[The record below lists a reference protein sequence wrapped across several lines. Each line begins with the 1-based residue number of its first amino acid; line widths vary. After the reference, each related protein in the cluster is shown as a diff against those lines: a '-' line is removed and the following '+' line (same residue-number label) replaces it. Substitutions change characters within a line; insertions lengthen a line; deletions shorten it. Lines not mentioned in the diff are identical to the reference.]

1 MNGQELLKE
10 DGQFFTDEELLEMDD
25 ALFQTSGEIM
35 KKISGIT
42 SIIGKHDNSVQ
53 RLRREYLS
61 LRSILKDKK
70 KALEEEQNE
79 KGVWK
84 DKANSLHNKYEAL
97 KAKYEELEKG
107 LERANREKDDGLG
120 EIRKLE
126 KQLIEQREEY
136 RTREKS
142 YEEIRQDYRERY
154 EEEKAQKEQ
163 AESDFQQC
171 RKDYEILQECLK
183 KESEALKAKESETE
197 EQKKQLQAKNDRI
210 QSLDEKVRRYEGQ
223 RENMPFLVRLC
234 DAYDCIMEKRDEL
247 PREFFECLQNVVPSD
262 DFDRFLSR
270 ALEPSF
276 PVYYHD
282 AVQSFL
288 VVCRHRGEVS
298 DETVKKALSVL
309 DALLSIVL
317 DFGNRYFEEER
328 FVRIQIE
335 AGDPFDKLLCRY
347 IDEGGGIYGKIV
359 EVWLHGFKDEKKN
372 KVYCSYVEGE

>member
-1 MNGQELLKE
+1 MIYSCGKAEKAYWNKRRKETEGMNGQELLKE

-53 RLRREYLS
+53 RLRKEYLS

-154 EEEKAQKEQ
+154 
-163 AESDFQQC
+163 
-171 RKDYEILQECLK
+171 
-183 KESEALKAKESETE
+183 
-197 EQKKQLQAKNDRI
+197 
-210 QSLDEKVRRYEGQ
+210 
-223 RENMPFLVRLC
+223 
-234 DAYDCIMEKRDEL
+234 
-247 PREFFECLQNVVPSD
+247 
-262 DFDRFLSR
+262 
-270 ALEPSF
+270 
-276 PVYYHD
+276 
-282 AVQSFL
+282 
-288 VVCRHRGEVS
+288 
-298 DETVKKALSVL
+298 
-309 DALLSIVL
+309 
-317 DFGNRYFEEER
+317 
-328 FVRIQIE
+328 
-335 AGDPFDKLLCRY
+335 
-347 IDEGGGIYGKIV
+347 
-359 EVWLHGFKDEKKN
+359 
-372 KVYCSYVEGE
+372 